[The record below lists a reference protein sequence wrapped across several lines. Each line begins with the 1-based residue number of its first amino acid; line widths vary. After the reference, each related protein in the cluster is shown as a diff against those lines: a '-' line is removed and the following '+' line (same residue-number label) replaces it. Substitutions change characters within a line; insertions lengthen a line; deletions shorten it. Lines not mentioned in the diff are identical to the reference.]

1 MWKSH
6 LMFVTTI
13 ATAGCVN
20 LLAKCEILQLER
32 KKMLFRQCKILHRVL
47 LRINTLSSVG
57 FFASNSSCVK
67 KWKIVGMLKIYN
79 PPIWNI
85 YHPILTLTKM
95 SLTVQL
101 WFHQSVQTHDTIF
114 SLLPFATTPVK
125 SRSTQIKPRIK
136 GQPPCWNSANIQ
148 YAWIWWNAA
157 PAQRTQQWGCLP
169 HLHIMRHPR
178 IEIHVEIA
186 SNNNYTQESVLCLSI
201 VA

>member
-1 MWKSH
+1 
-6 LMFVTTI
+6 
-13 ATAGCVN
+13 
-20 LLAKCEILQLER
+20 
-32 KKMLFRQCKILHRVL
+32 
-47 LRINTLSSVG
+47 
-57 FFASNSSCVK
+57 
-67 KWKIVGMLKIYN
+67 MLKIYD
-79 PPIWNI
+79 PAIWNI
-85 YHPILTLTKM
+85 YHPILTLTEM

-101 WFHQSVQTHDTIF
+101 WFDQSVQTHDTIF

-148 YAWIWWNAA
+148 YTWIWWNAA

-186 SNNNYTQESVLCLSI
+186 SNNTYTQESVLCLSI
-201 VA
+201 VVKTKIDNKWEHIVSILKTSRGHLENVFKTSVDTWEHLENIWNIWERL